1 MPTRQTSPSH
11 SKRGSAATLMGT
23 AILFS
28 LLIYG
33 VATVFGDVE
42 LLVNY
47 VGPIVGFLGSGPG
60 VLLSV
65 LVAVL
70 LLWSSRTRHPESK
83 LGHAERSSRFDRE
96 RQRLKSAVQE
106 RKRERQRLKSA
117 LREAEQEL
125 ARLKTELRGGER
137 ERERLKAKLLASERE
152 RELLRAEP
160 LDSGRELERLRSDLR
175 ECLKRYERERER
187 LNSEI
192 EELRAERR
200 VLKEKVRAYESRV
213 TLKQALNAAYVD
225 GLHLR
230 GRTSNHRRRTGRG
243 RRPNDG
249 AAAKEWAIRTS
260 ELIKGALGE
269 GESRRF
275 LGVNGLGSGG
285 SSLPEERKQLDDH
298 LKRLFE
304 LIERVDSLEPLELR
318 GDFKEQELVDS
329 R

>member
-1 MPTRQTSPSH
+1 
-11 SKRGSAATLMGT
+11 
-23 AILFS
+23 
-28 LLIYG
+28 
-33 VATVFGDVE
+33 
-42 LLVNY
+42 
-47 VGPIVGFLGSGPG
+47 
-60 VLLSV
+60 
-65 LVAVL
+65 
-70 LLWSSRTRHPESK
+70 
-83 LGHAERSSRFDRE
+83 
-96 RQRLKSAVQE
+96 
-106 RKRERQRLKSA
+106 
-117 LREAEQEL
+117 
-125 ARLKTELRGGER
+125 
-137 ERERLKAKLLASERE
+137 
-152 RELLRAEP
+152 
-160 LDSGRELERLRSDLR
+160 
-175 ECLKRYERERER
+175 

-269 GESRRF
+269 GEARRF
-275 LGVNGLGSGG
+275 LGVDGLGAGG

-318 GDFKEQELVDS
+318 ADFKEQELVDS